1 MGGGGGGA
9 GLREQAAGGR
19 LRWCGQQDRC
29 QGAGG
34 AQREGQKE
42 KDQGPREEDQG
53 QQEEKDPHRGG
64 SLGARGPAERTEGE
78 PQGLRPQGR
87 TGRSS
92 LALLLCMPVNRGNQ
106 GESAKSRLAS
116 PLRRRR
122 RMPPLSLAG
131 FSIPWPSG
139 VEVSRRAW
147 DCLCVHARAHALRC
161 SSFVARATY
170 EGGRATWRL
179 LILRSLGT

>member
-53 QQEEKDPHRGG
+53 QQEEKYSHRGG

-78 PQGLRPQGR
+78 PKGLRPKGR

-92 LALLLCMPVNRGNQ
+92 LALLLCMPVTSGNQ

-116 PLRRRR
+116 PLRRQRG
-122 RMPPLSLAG
+122 MPPLSLAG

-139 VEVSRRAW
+139 VAGPRRAW

-161 SSFVARATY
+161 SSFVAPRH
-170 EGGRATWRL
+170 
-179 LILRSLGT
+179 I

>member
-53 QQEEKDPHRGG
+53 QQEEKDSHRGG

-78 PQGLRPQGR
+78 PQGLRPEGR

-92 LALLLCMPVNRGNQ
+92 LALLLSMPVNSGNQ

-122 RMPPLSLAG
+122 R
-131 FSIPWPSG
+131 FSVECHRYRWRNFPTPWPSG
-139 VEVSRRAW
+139 VAGPRRAW
-147 DCLCVHARAHALRC
+147 GCLCVHACAHALRC
-161 SSFVARATY
+161 SSSVVP
-170 EGGRATWRL
+170 L
-179 LILRSLGT
+179 HI